1 MVDKTGSIARWRQ
14 QNDIMSFGSET
25 EGPKKLQA
33 FALIPPA
40 ADGIQA
46 RLHGTVII
54 ALILLISGI
63 FKFFVK

>member
-14 QNDIMSFGSET
+14 QDDIMSFGSET

-40 ADGIQA
+40 AHGIQA
-46 RLHGTVII
+46 RLHGNKSVDF
-54 ALILLISGI
+54 ANLRNLQI
-63 FKFFVK
+63 FR